1 MEQSREDVLQRLEEA
16 VREWGA
22 QMEGAQQG
30 LAEQLQRT
38 RGQLD
43 AASEATSGS
52 WNKLAGDFQSHLDTL
67 SSIAELQQASV
78 RDVAERIAAVQS
90 DIQSLREVVTNLDAR
105 WTESAFHGAF
115 PVVAEDVA
123 SLREETKALGTEVSE
138 RLSGLSERLEA
149 MGSLREEVQAWRSE
163 TAAWFERIAAPP
175 QEPQDI
181 AGEVAS
187 LREALHVLK
196 GEVSALREEMA
207 RAYRSEETESS
218 PLQAL
223 AADAHDLRESL
234 AAMRE
239 DVAGLT
245 QLAGKIEEVKHI
257 LQAGREFNEL
267 VEERTWEH
275 HATASHDD
283 DSTTMA
289 RETLQEVARLRA
301 QLDSAAPAVQDVP
314 DERLH
319 AFDATGHRR
328 RMGEI
333 LVEAGVISEEQLA
346 LALSE
351 QEQAPHRR
359 LGSILIEM
367 GFTGESVVARVLA
380 SQLRTRFVQLEQ
392 EPIDP
397 EALRLISSRLARHHV
412 CLPLDATAQRLTLA
426 MANPFDLIAIDDVEL
441 ASRRQV
447 DAVVATPT
455 DINDAI
461 TRLYGTSS
469 AY

>member
-1 MEQSREDVLQRLEEA
+1 
-16 VREWGA
+16 
-22 QMEGAQQG
+22 MEGAQQG

-43 AASEATSGS
+43 AASEASSGS
-52 WNKLAGDFQSHLDTL
+52 WNKLAGEFQNHLDTL
-67 SSIAELQQASV
+67 KSIVELQQAAV
-78 RDVAERIAAVQS
+78 RDIAERMASVQS
-90 DIQSLREVVTNLDAR
+90 EIQGLREVVTSLDAR
-105 WTESAFHGAF
+105 LTESASHNAF
-115 PVVAEDVA
+115 PDIAA
-123 SLREETKALGTEVSE
+123 SISAVRDETQAFRAEVSE
-138 RLSGLSERLEA
+138 RVSGLSERVEGMA
-149 MGSLREEVQAWRSE
+149 SLREEVQALRTE

-175 QEPQDI
+175 QEPQGI
-181 AGEVAS
+181 AGEVAF
-187 LREALHVLK
+187 LRETLHVLK
-196 GEVSALREEMA
+196 TEVSALREDMT
-207 RAYRSEETESS
+207 RAHTSEEAESS

-223 AADAHDLRESL
+223 AADAHDLRDSL

-267 VEERTWEH
+267 VEERTWEQ

-301 QLDSAAPAVQDVP
+301 QLDSGAPAVQDVP

-333 LVEAGVISEEQLA
+333 LVEAGVITEEQLA